1 MVLSGKESAC
11 QCESGKRLWFSPW
24 VRKIPWRRK
33 WQPTPVSLPEKL
45 HGEKSLVAYSPK
57 GHKEL
62 ATTEWAHRSL
72 LSRSGKSVHL
82 CLVPDLIERASSSCS
97 LQGVLFSWGVRVG
110 GRLVQR
116 CHRSSKGGG
125 QAGGRG
131 KDAAPRREKSKCKD
145 FEVGLCSLIP

>member
-1 MVLSGKESAC
+1 MAS
-11 QCESGKRLWFSPW
+11 KRQGFNPW
-24 VRKIPWRRK
+24 VRKFSWSRQ

-82 CLVPDLIERASSSCS
+82 CLVPGLIERASSSCS
-97 LQGVLFSWGVRVG
+97 LQGVLFSWGLLMCG
-110 GRLVQR
+110 H
-116 CHRSSKGGG
+116 CNI
-125 QAGGRG
+125 
-131 KDAAPRREKSKCKD
+131 
-145 FEVGLCSLIP
+145 EVHSFSA